1 MKRKFRHYLKIWWMM
16 SRNSFL
22 TVIVNKLGFSIFFT
36 GKLLRFFFVLFLITV
51 LLKGT
56 KVLAGYN
63 LDQTIFFFLV
73 FNFIDTVSQFLFR
86 ETYRFRRLVVTG
98 DLDLVLVKP
107 MNPLFRCLMGGAD
120 LIDLTTIPFLIA
132 AMVMVG
138 DKFSP
143 TLPAIGLFVVLL
155 INGLLI
161 ATAFYIS
168 VMALGIITT
177 EVDHTIMIYK
187 DLSSLGRFPVD
198 IYKQPLQTIITYF
211 IPIGIMISFPAKALM
226 GMISFWGVIISLVV
240 GVTTLLVSFR
250 FWNFA
255 LRRYSSASS

>member
-1 MKRKFRHYLKIWWMM
+1 MKRKFKHYFKIWWMM
-16 SRNSFL
+16 SRNAFL
-22 TVIVNKLGFSIFFT
+22 TVIVNRLGFSIFFV
-36 GKLLRFFFVLFLITV
+36 GKLLRFFFVLFLIV
-51 LLKGT
+51 FLLKGI

-107 MNPLFRCLMGGAD
+107 INPLFRCLMGGAD
-120 LIDLTTIPFLIA
+120 LIDLTTIPFLVG
-132 AMVMVG
+132 AMVIIG
-138 DKFSP
+138 AKFSP
-143 TLPAIGLFVVLL
+143 APLAIGLFVILL

-177 EVDHTIMIYK
+177 EVDHTIMIYR

-226 GMISFWGVIISLVV
+226 GMLSFWGVIFSLVV
-240 GVTTLLVSFR
+240 GVGALFVSIR

-255 LRRYSSASS
+255 LKKYSSASS